1 MPRNMKGGKHKH
13 IKKRSRYNKDET
25 LLLASDQPGSM
36 YAIITKKLG
45 TSFEVSCSNG
55 KTEYALI
62 RGKFRNKVWMNIGDI
77 VLINKAELDKYHIIH
92 KYTPDQ
98 ARQLK
103 AKKEITFDVRGTDDP
118 EEIIF
123 EGETKNSSDEEEEL
137 FHEFDKLKTKD
148 TKLETEEGKN
158 TENNNT
164 ENNNTENNSE
174 DNNSEDNN
182 SEDNN
187 SEDKNKLKNNNN
199 SLINKNKIMNKFK
212 NKTRGGRQVVRQRGR
227 AAARDRKGNKTNT
240 V

>member
-13 IKKRSRYNKDET
+13 IKKRPKYNKDET

-62 RGKFRNKVWMNIGDI
+62 RGKFRKKVWMNIGDI
-77 VLINKAELDKYHIIH
+77 ILINKAELDKYHIIH

-98 ARQLK
+98 AKQLK

-137 FHEFDKLKTKD
+137 FNEFEKLK
-148 TKLETEEGKN
+148 
-158 TENNNT
+158 ENNEEKLVND
-164 ENNNTENNSE
+164 ENDVNDKNEENDENSE
-174 DNNSEDNN
+174 NEADEENID
-182 SEDNN
+182 
-187 SEDKNKLKNNNN
+187 DKNKSNNNN
-199 SLINKNKIMNKFK
+199 SLINKDKIMNKFK